1 MRMDC
6 GRITMS
12 VSANHLKDEESPY
25 LKQHATN
32 PVDWYPWGEEAF
44 DLAKKLDKPVFLS
57 IGYSTCHWCHVM
69 ERESFSKPQVG
80 RAMNEAFV
88 CIKVDR
94 EERPDVD
101 SLYMS
106 IAIRERG
113 SGGWPLNMILTPDKK
128 PITSFTYLPIHSLHG
143 NIGIIELSETIK
155 TLWKDERESLLERAD
170 QLISSNIKEGDS
182 ERVKV
187 DTEKLFKHAFTEMK
201 KIFDYEYG
209 GIGNRMKFPSPH
221 NIIFL
226 IKYYNYFRDEEALQM
241 AENTLLAMRRGGIF
255 DHVGYGFHRYST
267 DREWKIPHFEK
278 MLYDQAWTMMAYS
291 YAYATTKKDFYKIVI
306 NEIFEFL
313 QREMKSPDG
322 GYYTAIDADSEGIE
336 GKYYL
341 WTENELKNI
350 LKDDFEEFKN
360 IFDIETKGNFIN
372 ERDGMDTGLNNI
384 YPKYES
390 FLKDKTGNSLQW
402 MNDDARKMLHVLLQN
417 RSNRVRPETDTKV
430 IASTNGMILSAF
442 CTAYLATFDKK
453 YKEASTDLFAYI
465 KSNFIIDNKILRISY
480 NNRKQIHGFLEDYAN
495 VLNGVLQY
503 YRVNLDE
510 EVLRI
515 FTNHIKYS
523 IENFRMKNG
532 VFDDRSEV
540 LYESKSEELYDGAI
554 PNPHSVFLRNTAFY
568 ALISDDYELATY
580 SIEVDQDLKT
590 QLFKYSGSYLWYITS
605 LFEILNFIVI
615 KIPLKIKKTR
625 ILSGMNHLYKTEKI
639 IRSSIMTDIQI
650 CNLVECIYSNLDI
663 EKLEEI

>member
-1 MRMDC
+1 
-6 GRITMS
+6 MS
-12 VSANHLKDEESPY
+12 INANHLKDEESPY

-44 DLAKKLDKPVFLS
+44 DLAKRLDKPVFLS

-69 ERESFSKPQVG
+69 ERESFSKPEVG
-80 RAMNEAFV
+80 KAMNDAFV

-128 PITSFTYLPIHSLHG
+128 PITSFTYLPIHSIHG

-170 QLISSNIKEGDS
+170 QLISSNMKEEDS

-187 DTEKLFKHAFTEMK
+187 DSEKLFKHAFTEMK

-209 GIGNRMKFPSPH
+209 GIGNGMKFPSPH

-226 IKYYNYFRDEEALQM
+226 IKYYNYFGGEEALQM

-267 DREWKIPHFEK
+267 DREWKVPHFEK

-291 YAYATTKKDFYKIVI
+291 YAYANTKKDFYKIVI
-306 NEIFEFL
+306 DEIFEFL

-322 GYYTAIDADSEGIE
+322 GYYTAIDADSEGVE

-341 WTENELKNI
+341 WNENELKSI
-350 LKDDFEEFKN
+350 LNDDFEEFKN
-360 IFDIETKGNFIN
+360 IFDINTNGNFIN
-372 ERDGMDTGLNNI
+372 ERDGINTGFNII
-384 YPKYES
+384 YPKYDS
-390 FLKDKTGNSLQW
+390 FLKDKTENSFDW
-402 MNDDARKMLHVLLQN
+402 MNDNTRRMLNILFQP

-430 IASTNGMILSAF
+430 IASTNGMMLSAL
-442 CTAYLATFDKK
+442 CTAYLATFDKR
-453 YKEASTDLFAYI
+453 YKEASADLYEFI
-465 KSNFIIDNKILRISY
+465 KNNFISDSKILRISY
-480 NNRKQIHGFLEDYAN
+480 NNGKQIHGLLEDYAN
-495 VLNGVLQY
+495 VIHGILQY
-503 YRVNLDE
+503 YRVTLDE
-510 EVLRI
+510 KALLLFNTLMNFSLES
-515 FTNHIKYS
+515 FGTNDGTFQER
-523 IENFRMKNG
+523 ENSLTNAHNF
-532 VFDDRSEV
+532 
-540 LYESKSEELYDGAI
+540 ELYDGAI
-554 PNPHSVFLRNTAFY
+554 PSSNSMMIRNVGFFS
-568 ALISDDYELATY
+568 LMK
-580 SIEVDQDLKT
+580 DLYDLSMRFNNLKKD
-590 QLFKYSGSYLWYITS
+590 FITS
-605 LFEILNFIVI
+605 ILTNSTSYSWLITVLYEIPESIIIKLPEAWITSNYTESLN
-615 KIPLKIKKTR
+615 L
-625 ILSGMNHLYKTEKI
+625 LSIREKI
-639 IRSSIMTDIQI
+639 LKKVNSNSTEI
-650 CNLVECIYSNLDI
+650 CKVSECIYKFTKQKEELEI
-663 EKLEEI
+663 LKKL

>member
-1 MRMDC
+1 MDW
-6 GRITMS
+6 GRVTMS
-12 VSANHLKDEESPY
+12 VNANHLKNEESPY

-69 ERESFSKPQVG
+69 EKESFSKPEVG
-80 RAMNEAFV
+80 RAMNDAFV

-113 SGGWPLNMILTPDKK
+113 SGGWPLNMILAPDKK
-128 PITSFTYLPIHSLHG
+128 PITSFTYLPIHSIHG

-170 QLISSNIKEGDS
+170 QLISSNMKEEDS

-187 DTEKLFKHAFTEMK
+187 DTEKLFKHAFIEMK

-209 GIGNRMKFPSPH
+209 GIGNGLKFPSPH

-226 IKYYNYFRDEEALQM
+226 IKYYNYFGDEEALQM

-267 DREWKIPHFEK
+267 DREWKVPHFEK
-278 MLYDQAWTMMAYS
+278 MLYDQAWIMMAYS

-306 NEIFEFL
+306 DEIFEFL

-322 GYYTAIDADSEGIE
+322 GYYTAIDADSEGVE

-341 WTENELKNI
+341 WSEYELKSI

-360 IFDIETKGNFIN
+360 IFDIETNGNFIN
-372 ERDGMDTGLNNI
+372 ERDGIIIHPLETISSFIFQKWSILWI
-384 YPKYES
+384 YDIETRIHSIS
-390 FLKDKTGNSLQW
+390 F
-402 MNDDARKMLHVLLQN
+402 V
-417 RSNRVRPETDTKV
+417 
-430 IASTNGMILSAF
+430 
-442 CTAYLATFDKK
+442 
-453 YKEASTDLFAYI
+453 
-465 KSNFIIDNKILRISY
+465 NKITICFNIKY
-480 NNRKQIHGFLEDYAN
+480 IFKFLE
-495 VLNGVLQY
+495 
-503 YRVNLDE
+503 
-510 EVLRI
+510 
-515 FTNHIKYS
+515 
-523 IENFRMKNG
+523 
-532 VFDDRSEV
+532 
-540 LYESKSEELYDGAI
+540 
-554 PNPHSVFLRNTAFY
+554 
-568 ALISDDYELATY
+568 
-580 SIEVDQDLKT
+580 
-590 QLFKYSGSYLWYITS
+590 IT
-605 LFEILNFIVI
+605 L
-615 KIPLKIKKTR
+615 
-625 ILSGMNHLYKTEKI
+625 
-639 IRSSIMTDIQI
+639 
-650 CNLVECIYSNLDI
+650 
-663 EKLEEI
+663 